1 MMRRSL
7 FLTFM
12 FGLAFTRA
20 GELGFARTSQSRL
33 APAIS
38 RVRERAADR
47 KANSFGPVAK
57 EYAESGAR
65 PNSAISQQRNA
76 LGIRRRRDRLEKG
89 VDVGQLLVRHLSSER
104 RHGEF
109 GSANIL
115 HKSLK
120 WDGILG

>member
-1 MMRRSL
+1 MMRNSL

-20 GELGFARTSQSRL
+20 GELGLARTSQSRL
-33 APAIS
+33 TPAIS
-38 RVRERAADR
+38 RVRERATDR
-47 KANSFGPVAK
+47 QVNLFGRLAE
-57 EYAESGAR
+57 EYARSGAR
-65 PNSAISQQRNA
+65 PNSTISQQRNA

-104 RHGEF
+104 RHGEL

-115 HKSLK
+115 RKSLK

>member
-7 FLTFM
+7 FPTFM

-20 GELGFARTSQSRL
+20 GELGLAHTSQSRL

-38 RVRERAADR
+38 RVRERATDR
-47 KANSFGPVAK
+47 KVNSFGPAAE
-57 EYAESGAR
+57 EYAVSGAR
-65 PNSAISQQRNA
+65 PNSTISQQRNA

-89 VDVGQLLVRHLSSER
+89 VDVGQLLIRHLNSER

-115 HKSLK
+115 RKSLK
-120 WDGILG
+120 WNGILG